1 MGGFQEDATLC
12 KTLTDELLTFFPG
25 KLQLKPSQIE
35 GYPQLYP
42 ELEYLFKNLLYIIT
56 VSIIATKSFYIVL
69 NIYVGIRARRSEHHL
84 SPVM

>member
-1 MGGFQEDATLC
+1 MQHLC

-42 ELEYLFKNLLYIIT
+42 ELEYLFKNLLYVIT
-56 VSIIATKSFYIVL
+56 VSVIATKSFYIAL
-69 NIYVGIRARRSEHHL
+69 NIYVGIRARRSEHHP
-84 SPVM
+84 SPVMWR